1 MNRKNFLTAALIA
14 FAAWTVP
21 AVHAQERGTKDE
33 AKAMVE
39 AAVAHAKKVGAEQA
53 FKDFQSDKA
62 TWMKKD
68 LYVFAYDMQGTCQAL
83 VANDKMVGKNLI
95 EMKDPNGKFIIKE
108 FISTVSSKGS
118 GWVNY
123 EFADPVTKKMGS
135 KSSYVQKLPGFDGLV
150 GVGVYLN

>member
-1 MNRKNFLTAALIA
+1 MKRKNFLVAVLVTLTALIA
-14 FAAWTVP
+14 PVT
-21 AVHAQERGTKDE
+21 HAQERGTKEE

-68 LYVFAYDMQGTCQAL
+68 LYVFAYDMQGNCRAL

-108 FISTVSSKGS
+108 FISTVSGKGS

-135 KSSYVQKLPGFDGLV
+135 KSSYVQKLPGFEGFV
-150 GVGVYLN
+150 GVGVYL

>member
-1 MNRKNFLTAALIA
+1 MKRKNFLAAVFVTFAALIA
-14 FAAWTVP
+14 PVA
-21 AVHAQERGTKDE
+21 HAQERGTKEE
-33 AKAMVE
+33 AKALVE
-39 AAVAHAKKVGAEQA
+39 AAVDHVKKVGAEQA
-53 FKDFQSDKA
+53 FKDFQTDKA

-68 LYVFAYDMQGTCQAL
+68 LYVFAYDMQGNCRAL

-123 EFADPVTKKMGS
+123 EFADPTTKKMGS

-150 GVGVYLN
+150 GVGVYL